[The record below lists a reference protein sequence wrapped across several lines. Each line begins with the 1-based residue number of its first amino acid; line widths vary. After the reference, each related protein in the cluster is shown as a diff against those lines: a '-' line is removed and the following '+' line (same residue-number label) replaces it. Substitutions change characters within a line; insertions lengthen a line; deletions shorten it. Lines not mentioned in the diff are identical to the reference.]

1 MAKTATIRARTE
13 EDLKERVE
21 GILRDLGITTSEVVN
36 MLFRQIDMT
45 HSVPFPVRLPNA
57 RTRKTFE
64 KTDRGE
70 DLHRYKSAD
79 EMFKKLG
86 I

>member
-1 MAKTATIRARTE
+1 MARTATVRARTD
-13 EDLKERVE
+13 EDLKEQAE
-21 GILRDLGITTSEVVN
+21 GILHDLGITTTEVIN
-36 MLFRQIDMT
+36 LLLRQIVLT
-45 HSVPFPVRLPNA
+45 RSVPFPVRLPNA

-70 DLHRYKSAD
+70 DIHHYKSAD

-86 I
+86 M

>member
-1 MAKTATIRARTE
+1 MARTATVRARTDE
-13 EDLKERVE
+13 TLKEQAE
-21 GILRDLGITTSEVVN
+21 SILNELGITTTELINLLLRQVV
-36 MLFRQIDMT
+36 LTR
-45 HSVPFPVRLPNA
+45 SVPFPVRIPNA

>member
-1 MAKTATIRARTE
+1 MARTATVRARTD
-13 EDLKERVE
+13 EDLKEQAE
-21 GILRDLGITTSEVVN
+21 GILHDLGITTTEVIN
-36 MLFRQIDMT
+36 LLLRQIVLT
-45 HSVPFPVRLPNA
+45 RSVPFPVRLPNA

-86 I
+86 M